1 MVKKRC
7 EIMLYDYWGLIITGL
22 CTGLGSA
29 LGNYL
34 SNRVLIK
41 NIERLKNGISINKDK
56 QKGFNSLSESK

>member
-1 MVKKRC
+1 
-7 EIMLYDYWGLIITGL
+7 MLYDYWGLIVTGL

-41 NIERLKNGISINKDK
+41 NIERLENGINKDK
-56 QKGFNSLSESK
+56 QKGIDPLLKIE

>member
-7 EIMLYDYWGLIITGL
+7 EIMTYDYYGLIVTGL

-29 LGNYL
+29 LGHYL

-41 NIERLKNGISINKDK
+41 NIERLGNGINKDK
-56 QKGFNSLSESK
+56 QKGIDPLLKIE